1 MATRPVPLSVKVFG
15 PISSQIK
22 ISRWQRPDKKKTTE
36 MVASVTHKTT
46 TNRISN
52 ENNCISDK
60 TPDFTLGTCVDPGD
74 RSASKMLQT

>member
-1 MATRPVPLSVKVFG
+1 MAAPR
-15 PISSQIK
+15 Q
-22 ISRWQRPDKKKTTE
+22 KKKNK

-60 TPDFTLGTCVDPGD
+60 TPDFTLGTCVGPGD
-74 RSASKMLQT
+74 RSASKLLQT